1 MEEQTAVKERLAALR
16 DIVRQHQRRYYVEDR
31 PTISDA
37 EYDALYRELQ
47 DLEADHQDLVT
58 PDSPT
63 QRVGAEPA
71 EGFESVAHQVPM
83 LSLDNARDAD
93 ELREFEAR
101 LMRLQDESPQP
112 LSYVVEPKIDGL
124 GVALL
129 YENGEF
135 VRGATRGDGRVG
147 ENITQNL
154 RTIQSI
160 PLRLEGELATLSR
173 LEIRGEVYMPRRA
186 FARLNRQLEADGQAP
201 FANPR
206 NAAAGSLRLLDS
218 RITARRPLDIFF
230 YTLGYAEPAHAVT
243 SHWDAL
249 QALSQAGA
257 RINLDAARC
266 GTLDDVIDYCQK
278 LETRRNEL
286 DYEADGVVVKVDN
299 LAMQAAFGATAHH
312 PRWAIAFKFAA
323 QQAVSIVQD
332 ITLNVGRTGALT
344 PTAVLD
350 PVHIAGVTVRRASL
364 HNEDEIRR
372 KDIRVGDTVW
382 VERAGDVI
390 PQVVSVVQH
399 QPDSKKFVMP
409 DCCPV
414 CETKVYRSEGEV
426 VARCP
431 NAVCPAQ
438 LRERLL
444 HFAGRRAMDIDGLG
458 AAVIDQLVGQ
468 NLVRDFAD
476 LYDLKQ
482 KRADLE
488 KLERLAEKSAGN
500 LLDAIE
506 RSRERG
512 LARLLF
518 GLGIR
523 HVGERAAA
531 LLATQYRTF
540 NTLAKA
546 SAEEL
551 ARIREVGPVIAE
563 SVNQFCAHDENRR
576 TLERLRRAGVR
587 LDQGLA
593 GTASR
598 VHFGWNLGPFLV
610 PLDQEPATATPSDAA
625 QTLAGKVFV
634 LTGTLPNLKR
644 SDAQSLIEAAG
655 GRVTS
660 SVTRK
665 TDYVVAGSDPGS
677 KLQRAEDLGIAV
689 LDEAALHDLLHG

>member
-1 MEEQTAVKERLAALR
+1 MQDQTAVRERLAVLR
-16 DIVRQHQRRYYVEDR
+16 DLVSQHQRRYYVEDR
-31 PTISDA
+31 PTVSDA
-37 EYDALYRELQ
+37 AYDALYRELQ
-47 DLEADHQDLVT
+47 DLEAAYPHLIT

-83 LSLDNARDAD
+83 LSLDNARDAE

-101 LMRLQDESPQP
+101 LIRLQDESPQP

-160 PLRLEGELATLSR
+160 PLRLDGALARLER

-230 YTLGYAEPAHAVT
+230 YTLGHAEPAHAVT

-249 QALSQAGA
+249 QALKQAGA
-257 RINLDAARC
+257 RINPRVERC
-266 GTLDDVIDYCQK
+266 ATMDDVIAYCQK
-278 LETRRNEL
+278 LEAGRNEL
-286 DYEADGVVVKVDN
+286 DYEADGVVVKVDD
-299 LAMQAAFGATAHH
+299 LTLQEVFGATAHH

-323 QQAVSIVQD
+323 QQAVSVVRE

-350 PVHIAGVTVRRASL
+350 PVHLAGVTVRRASL

-390 PQVVSVVQH
+390 PQVVSVILDKR
-399 QPDSKKFVMP
+399 PADSEDFVMP
-409 DCCPV
+409 EHCPV
-414 CETKVYRSEGEV
+414 CQTAVYRPLGEV

-431 NAVCPAQ
+431 SAVCPAQ

-444 HFAGRRAMDIDGLG
+444 HYGGRRAMDIDGFG
-458 AAVIDQLVGQ
+458 AAVVEQLVGRG
-468 NLVRDFAD
+468 LVRDFAD
-476 LYDLKQ
+476 IYALDQ
-482 KRADLE
+482 PALE
-488 KLERLAEKSAGN
+488 ALDRLAEKSAGN
-500 LLDAIE
+500 LLDAIA
-506 RSRERG
+506 RSRARG

-518 GLGIR
+518 GLGVR

-531 LLATQYRTF
+531 LLAAHYGSF
-540 NTLAKA
+540 EALAQA
-546 SAEEL
+546 STEEL
-551 ARIREVGPVIAE
+551 AEIRDVGPVIAE
-563 SVNQFCAHDENRR
+563 SVSQFCAHAENRR
-576 TLERLRRAGVR
+576 TLDRLAEAGVR
-587 LDQGLA
+587 LDQHP
-593 GTASR
+593 
-598 VHFGWNLGPFLV
+598 VV
-610 PLDQEPATATPSDAA
+610 PTPSDAA

-644 SDAQSLIEAAG
+644 HEAQALIEGAG

-660 SVTRK
+660 SVTRN
-665 TDYVVAGSDPGS
+665 TDYVVAGSDPGR
-677 KLQRAEDLGIAV
+677 KLQQAENLSIPV
-689 LDEAALHDLLHG
+689 LDEATLHDLLQD

>member
-31 PTISDA
+31 PTVSDA

-47 DLEADHQDLVT
+47 DLEAAHPHLVT

-129 YENGEF
+129 YENGDF

-249 QALSQAGA
+249 QALEQAGA

-278 LETRRNEL
+278 LEARRNEL

-299 LAMQAAFGATAHH
+299 LTMQAAFGATAHH

-323 QQAVSIVQD
+323 QQAVSVVQD

-344 PTAVLD
+344 PTAILD

-390 PQVVSVVQH
+390 PQVVSVILDQR
-399 QPDSKKFVMP
+399 PADSEEFVMP
-409 DCCPV
+409 EQCPV
-414 CETKVYRSEGEV
+414 CETAVYRPEGEV

-431 NAVCPAQ
+431 NAVCAAQ

-444 HFAGRRAMDIDGLG
+444 HFAGRRAMDIDGMG
-458 AAVIDQLVGQ
+458 AAVVDQLVDRG
-468 NLVRDFAD
+468 LVRDFAD
-476 LYDLKQ
+476 LYSLDQSTLQDL
-482 KRADLE
+482 D
-488 KLERLAEKSAGN
+488 RLAEKSAGN
-500 LLDAIE
+500 LVDAIA

-518 GLGIR
+518 GLGVR

-531 LLATQYRTF
+531 LLAAHYGSF
-540 NTLAKA
+540 AALAKA
-546 SAEEL
+546 DTEEL
-551 ARIREVGPVIAE
+551 AEIHDVGPVIAE
-563 SVNQFCAHDENRR
+563 SVSQFCAHEENRR
-576 TLERLRRAGVR
+576 TLERLADAGVR
-587 LDQGLA
+587 LDQ
-593 GTASR
+593 
-598 VHFGWNLGPFLV
+598 
-610 PLDQEPATATPSDAA
+610 EPVAAIPSDAA
-625 QTLAGKVFV
+625 QTLGGKVFV

-677 KLQRAEDLGIAV
+677 KLQRAEDLGIAI